1 MRKNLSKINSDF
13 SIQSFEGGYDKNFSY
28 LLSCLQ
34 TMNSVIIDASIK
46 PNALKPFQKSN
57 PIAILITHSHND
69 HIRYINDYRECYPNI
84 KLIGHPRSL
93 LNKKRNNFL
102 SVNDNAIIN
111 LGNLEIKIIHTPG
124 HYFDSACFLVG
135 DAIFTGDTIFIGRT
149 GRTISKGSDTKDL
162 YNSVYNKLFKLP
174 HNTMIYPGHNYG
186 PKPSMTIADNIKE
199 GSLLRAKSE
208 NDFMIR
214 MRDYEQKRLKGS

>member
-13 SIQSFEGGYDKNFSY
+13 SIQSFEGGYDKNLSY
-28 LLSCLQ
+28 LLTCLQ
-34 TMNSVIIDASIK
+34 TMKSVIIDASIK
-46 PNALKPFQKSN
+46 PNALEPFQKSN

-69 HIRYINDYRECYPNI
+69 HIRYVNEYREYYPNI
-84 KLIGHPRSL
+84 KLIGHPKSS
-93 LNKKRNNFL
+93 LNKEGNNFL

-111 LGNLEIKIIHTPG
+111 LGDLEIKIIHTPG
-124 HYFDSACFLVG
+124 HYFDSVCFLVG
-135 DAIFTGDTIFIGRT
+135 DAVFTGDTIFIGRT

-174 HNTMIYPGHNYG
+174 HNVMIYPGHNYG
-186 PKPSMTIADNIKE
+186 PKPSMTISENINA

-208 NDFMIR
+208 NDFMDR
-214 MRDYEQKRLKGS
+214 MRDYEQKRIKGS

>member
-28 LLSCLQ
+28 LLTCLQ

-46 PNALKPFQKSN
+46 PNALEPFQKSN

-69 HIRYINDYRECYPNI
+69 HIRYVNDYRECYPNI
-84 KLIGHPRSL
+84 KLIGHPKSS
-93 LNKKRNNFL
+93 LNKERNNFL

-124 HYFDSACFLVG
+124 HYFDSVCFLVG
-135 DAIFTGDTIFIGRT
+135 DAVFTGDTIFIGRT

-174 HNTMIYPGHNYG
+174 HNVMIYPGHNYG
-186 PKPSMTIADNIKE
+186 PKPSMTIAENINL
-199 GSLLRAKSE
+199 GSLLQAKSE
-208 NDFMIR
+208 NDFMDR
-214 MRDYEQKRLKGS
+214 MRDYEQKRIKGS

>member
-28 LLSCLQ
+28 LLTCLQ

-46 PNALKPFQKSN
+46 PNALEPFQKSN

-69 HIRYINDYRECYPNI
+69 HIRYVNEYREHYPNI
-84 KLIGHPRSL
+84 KLIGHPKSS
-93 LNKKRNNFL
+93 LNKEGNNFL

-111 LGNLEIKIIHTPG
+111 LGDLEIKIIHTPG
-124 HYFDSACFLVG
+124 HYFDSVCFLVG
-135 DAIFTGDTIFIGRT
+135 DAVFTGDTIFIGRT

-174 HNTMIYPGHNYG
+174 HNVMIYPGHNYG
-186 PKPSMTIADNIKE
+186 PKPSMTISENINA

-208 NDFMIR
+208 NDFMDR
-214 MRDYEQKRLKGS
+214 MRDYEQKRIKGS

>member
-1 MRKNLSKINSDF
+1 MRKNFSKINSYF

-28 LLSCLQ
+28 LLTCLE
-34 TMNSVIIDASIK
+34 TMNSFIIDASIE
-46 PNALKPFQKSN
+46 PNALEPFQKSN

-69 HIRYINDYRECYPNI
+69 HIRYVNDYRECYPNI
-84 KLIGHPRSL
+84 KLIGHPKSS
-93 LNKKRNNFL
+93 LNKERNNFL
-102 SVNDNAIIN
+102 SVNDNTIIN
-111 LGNLEIKIIHTPG
+111 IGNLEVKIIHTPG
-124 HYFDSACFLVG
+124 HYFDSICFLVR
-135 DAIFTGDTIFIGRT
+135 DAVFTGDTMFIGRT

-174 HNTMIYPGHNYG
+174 HNVMIYPGHNYG
-186 PKPSMTIADNIKE
+186 PKPSMTIAENINS

-214 MRDYEQKRLKGS
+214 MRDYEENRIKRS

>member
-28 LLSCLQ
+28 LLTCLQ

-46 PNALKPFQKSN
+46 PNVLEPFQKSN
-57 PIAILITHSHND
+57 PIAILITHSHYD
-69 HIRYINDYRECYPNI
+69 HIRYVNEYREYYPNI
-84 KLIGHPRSL
+84 KLIGHPRSS

-111 LGNLEIKIIHTPG
+111 LGNLEITIIHTPG
-124 HYFDSACFLVG
+124 HYFDSVCFLVG
-135 DAIFTGDTIFIGRT
+135 DAIFTGDTLFIGRT
-149 GRTISKGSDTKDL
+149 GRTISKASDTKDL

-174 HNTMIYPGHNYG
+174 HSLMIYPGHNYG
-186 PKPSMTIADNIKE
+186 PKPSMTIGENINT
-199 GSLLRAKSE
+199 GSLLQAKSE
-208 NDFMIR
+208 NDFMNR
-214 MRDYEQKRLKGS
+214 MRDYEQKRIKGS

>member
-28 LLSCLQ
+28 LLTCLQ

-46 PNALKPFQKSN
+46 PNALEPFQKSN

-69 HIRYINDYRECYPNI
+69 HIRYVNEYREYYPNI
-84 KLIGHPRSL
+84 KLIGHPKSS
-93 LNKKRNNFL
+93 LNKEGNNFL

-111 LGNLEIKIIHTPG
+111 LGDLEIKIIHTPG
-124 HYFDSACFLVG
+124 HYFDSVCFLVG
-135 DAIFTGDTIFIGRT
+135 DAVFTGDTIFIGRT

-174 HNTMIYPGHNYG
+174 HNVMIYPGHNYG
-186 PKPSMTIADNIKE
+186 PKSSMTITENINS
-199 GSLLRAKSE
+199 GSLLQAKSE
-208 NDFMIR
+208 NDFMDR
-214 MRDYEQKRLKGS
+214 MRDYEQKRIKGS

>member
-28 LLSCLQ
+28 LLTCLQ

-46 PNALKPFQKSN
+46 PNALEPFQKSN

-69 HIRYINDYRECYPNI
+69 HIRYVNEYREYYPNI
-84 KLIGHPRSL
+84 KLIGHPKSF
-93 LNKKRNNFL
+93 LNKEGNNFL
-102 SVNDNAIIN
+102 TVNDNAIIN
-111 LGNLEIKIIHTPG
+111 LGDLEIKIIHTPG
-124 HYFDSACFLVG
+124 HYFDSVCFLVG
-135 DAIFTGDTIFIGRT
+135 DAVFTGDTIFIGRT

-174 HNTMIYPGHNYG
+174 HNVMIYPGHNYG
-186 PKPSMTIADNIKE
+186 PKPSMTIGENINT
-199 GSLLRAKSE
+199 GSLLQAKSE
-208 NDFMIR
+208 NDFMNR
-214 MRDYEQKRLKGS
+214 MRDYEQKRIKGS

>member
-28 LLSCLQ
+28 LLTCLQ

-46 PNALKPFQKSN
+46 PNTLEPFQKSN

-69 HIRYINDYRECYPNI
+69 HIRYVNDYRECYPNI
-84 KLIGHPRSL
+84 KLIGHPRSS
-93 LNKKRNNFL
+93 LNKERNNFL

-124 HYFDSACFLVG
+124 HYFDSVCFLVG

-174 HNTMIYPGHNYG
+174 HNTVIYPGHNYG
-186 PKPSMTIADNIKE
+186 PKPSMTIAENINSS
-199 GSLLRAKSE
+199 SLLQAKSE
-208 NDFMIR
+208 NDFLIR
-214 MRDYEQKRLKGS
+214 MRDYEQNRVKGS

>member
-28 LLSCLQ
+28 LLTCLQ

-46 PNALKPFQKSN
+46 PNALEPFQKSN

-69 HIRYINDYRECYPNI
+69 HIRYVNDYRECYPNI
-84 KLIGHPRSL
+84 KLIGHPRSS
-93 LNKKRNNFL
+93 LNKERNNFL

-124 HYFDSACFLVG
+124 HYFDSVCFLVG

-149 GRTISKGSDTKDL
+149 GRTISKGSNTKDL
-162 YNSVYNKLFKLP
+162 YNSVYHKLFKLP
-174 HNTMIYPGHNYG
+174 HNTVIYPGHNYG
-186 PKPSMTIADNIKE
+186 PKPSMTIAENINSS
-199 GSLLRAKSE
+199 SLLQAKSE
-208 NDFMIR
+208 NDFMNR
-214 MRDYEQKRLKGS
+214 MRDYEQKRIKGS

>member
-1 MRKNLSKINSDF
+1 MRKNLSKTNSDF

-28 LLSCLQ
+28 LITCLQ
-34 TMNSVIIDASIK
+34 TMKSAIIDASIK
-46 PNALKPFQKSN
+46 PNALEPFQKSN

-69 HIRYINDYRECYPNI
+69 HIRYVNEYRELYPNI
-84 KLIGHPRSL
+84 KLIGHPRSS
-93 LNKKRNNFL
+93 LNKKGTNFL
-102 SVNDNAIIN
+102 SVKDNAIIN

-124 HYFDSACFLVG
+124 HYFDSVCFLVG

-162 YNSVYNKLFKLP
+162 YNSVYNKLLKLP
-174 HNTMIYPGHNYG
+174 HNIVIYPGHNYG
-186 PKPSMTIADNIKE
+186 PKPSMTIAENINS
-199 GSLLRAKSE
+199 GSLLQAKSE
-208 NDFMIR
+208 NDFIIR